1 MKKKKKLSNGVASD
15 TESGLVCFFFYPGAR
30 RQVGESLNSLP
41 HLRAAPRTLS
51 HARGFNV
58 EVNGRVG
65 GSRS

>member
-15 TESGLVCFFFYPGAR
+15 TESGLVCFFYPGAR